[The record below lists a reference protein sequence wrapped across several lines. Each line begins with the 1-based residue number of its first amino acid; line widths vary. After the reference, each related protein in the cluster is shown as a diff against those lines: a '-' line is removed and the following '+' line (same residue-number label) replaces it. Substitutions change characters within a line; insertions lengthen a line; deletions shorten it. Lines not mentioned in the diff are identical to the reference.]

1 MAHKLFEIYSKKIK
15 KEKKMGKIF
24 FIKVLIY
31 IVFDTIYKGRKF
43 QISYLLSFRVKGSA
57 RVNSRNAD

>member
-1 MAHKLFEIYSKKIK
+1 
-15 KEKKMGKIF
+15 MGKIF